1 MKISEEKINEI
12 RRSINIVDIIG
23 EYIPI
28 TQKGRNYFAVCPF
41 HDDHNP
47 SMSISKEK
55 QIYTCFVCGAH
66 GNVFNFVMNYENKSF
81 VEVLKK
87 FANRL
92 GLPLDIDDYQ
102 EKKVD
107 NKITSMYEIYDFAS
121 KYYQNNLLTKE
132 GSEALLYLK
141 NRGFTDDVI
150 KEFGIGVSIKNK
162 LYQIYKSKKY
172 NDDLL
177 LDSGICTINDD
188 NIIYDTFIDRIMFP
202 LYDLD
207 GKVNGFSGRIYRS
220 ENSSKY
226 VNSKESDI
234 FKKGN
239 LLYNYHRAK
248 ESARK
253 KDSIIIVEGFMDVIA
268 LYKIGIYNVVASMGT
283 AITTTQAKLLRKLSS
298 NIILCFDGDKA
309 GEKATKA
316 CVKELSGSNVSVKVI
331 RLKDDL
337 DPDEFINKYG
347 KDKFIECM
355 DNAMSLLDYEILSL
369 KSETNFNDTKDVAK
383 YVKDVVE
390 LLNDENDALVKEIV
404 IKKLSSETKLSE
416 IAIKKMIKSKN
427 KVEIRKSNVTSLK
440 LNKYDKA
447 ERYLLFYM
455 LRSSEVRNICKNN
468 MCYFPTKEFR
478 FLANEIIYYSQ
489 KHDNFLIADFI
500 SYLTD
505 KEELLNAVNEI
516 DILNIK
522 EEYTKEEIMDYIN
535 QLNKYNLENEIKKLN
550 QKFNNTI
557 DEEEKIKI
565 MNEILDLKVRC

>member
-47 SMSISKEK
+47 SMSISPEK

-66 GNVFNFVMNYENKSF
+66 GNVFNFVMNYEHKSF
-81 VEVLKK
+81 IEVLKK
-87 FANRL
+87 FADRL
-92 GLPLDIDDYQ
+92 GEPLDIGDYQ
-102 EKKVD
+102 EKKTN
-107 NKITSMYEIYDFAS
+107 NKINSMYEIYDFAC

-132 GSEALLYLK
+132 GSQALSYLK

-150 KEFGIGVSIKNK
+150 KEFEIGVSLKNK
-162 LYQIYKSKKY
+162 LVQIYRTKKY
-172 NDDLL
+172 SDELL
-177 LDSGICTINDD
+177 LDSGICTINDE
-188 NIIYDTFIDRIMFP
+188 NIIHDTFIDRIMFP
-202 LYDLD
+202 LYDLE
-207 GKVNGFSGRIYRS
+207 GRVNAFSGRIYRTES
-220 ENSSKY
+220 NAKY

-253 KDSIIIVEGFMDVIA
+253 KDCIIIVEGFMDVIA

-283 AITTTQAKLLRKLSS
+283 AITAIQAKLLRRLSS

-316 CVKELSGSNVSVKVI
+316 CVKELTGTNVSTKII
-331 RLKDDL
+331 RLKEDL

-369 KSETNFNDTKDVAK
+369 KGETNFNDTKDVAN
-383 YVKDVVE
+383 YVKNVVA
-390 LLNDENDALVKEIV
+390 LLNNETDNLVKEII
-404 IKKLSSETKLSE
+404 IKRVSNETKLSE
-416 IAIKKMIKSKN
+416 IAIKKMIKSNN
-427 KVEIRKSNVTSLK
+427 KVVINKPNETHLK

-455 LRSSEVRNICKNN
+455 LRSSEVRRIYKNN
-468 MCYFPTKEFR
+468 KCYFPTREFR
-478 FLANEIIYYSQ
+478 FLANEIIYYCERHS
-489 KHDNFLIADFI
+489 DFLIADFI

-505 KEELLNAVNEI
+505 KEELLDAVNKI
-516 DILNIK
+516 DTLDIK
-522 EEYTKEEIMDYIN
+522 EEYTTDEIMDYIK
-535 QLNKYNLENEIKKLN
+535 QLNNYNFENEIKKLN
-550 QKFNNTI
+550 KEFANTI
-557 DEEEKIKI
+557 DEDEKIKI

>member
-390 LLNDENDALVKEIV
+390 LLNDENDALVKEII

-468 MCYFPTKEFR
+468 KCYFPTKEFR